1 MKVFSHSQAVEKT
14 CKAIEAIEL
23 EDTLQE
29 EVSIE
34 ITGDLHEY
42 DKGTSRITGK
52 NVYYHKWSRGLE
64 LGPIAS
70 LTMQVDTGLKL
81 PEVIKGGADK
91 DGHKWWIEKGVIRRM
106 PATSSDKRELIRNIG
121 KAYIFLYVCGV
132 TDCHI
137 DNFVINKGRLV
148 CVDWETFSSAYF
160 FKRLSNSVDKEPYY
174 LDSNYNLSE
183 FMLTNRITMGPN
195 ECCYGVVSNV
205 MRWMDKMNYLDNEHR
220 TQILLSAISEAI
232 QSTISRENKI
242 IEALESMHTGKS
254 RVIIRATRVYEII
267 LKTIQK
273 CSTDLERDFI
283 LEYWRKRLLDSSLH
297 CRYNYQKWLR
307 QIVEKE
313 IWALKNG
320 WIPLFQSE
328 EIIMYERH
336 RKTLSTRV
344 RARIRALDDKISQIS
359 INNLARS
366 ACLRFM
372 NNVSQ

>member
-1 MKVFSHSQAVEKT
+1 
-14 CKAIEAIEL
+14 
-23 EDTLQE
+23 
-29 EVSIE
+29 
-34 ITGDLHEY
+34 
-42 DKGTSRITGK
+42 
-52 NVYYHKWSRGLE
+52 
-64 LGPIAS
+64 
-70 LTMQVDTGLKL
+70 
-81 PEVIKGGADK
+81 
-91 DGHKWWIEKGVIRRM
+91 
-106 PATSSDKRELIRNIG
+106 
-121 KAYIFLYVCGV
+121 
-132 TDCHI
+132 
-137 DNFVINKGRLV
+137 
-148 CVDWETFSSAYF
+148 
-160 FKRLSNSVDKEPYY
+160 
-174 LDSNYNLSE
+174 
-183 FMLTNRITMGPN
+183 
-195 ECCYGVVSNV
+195 
-205 MRWMDKMNYLDNEHR
+205 
-220 TQILLSAISEAI
+220 
-232 QSTISRENKI
+232 
-242 IEALESMHTGKS
+242 MHTGKS